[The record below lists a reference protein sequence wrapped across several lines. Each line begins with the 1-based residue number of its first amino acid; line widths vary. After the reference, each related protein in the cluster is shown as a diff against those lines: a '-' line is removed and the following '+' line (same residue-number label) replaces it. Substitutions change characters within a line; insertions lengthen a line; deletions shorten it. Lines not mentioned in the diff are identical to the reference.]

1 MRDPVTVSRL
11 QARSVRDLQPNQS
24 ERQGSGRR
32 EFLQATAA
40 WLAAGASTL
49 SFGAPAPQQPTSQ
62 VAPWY
67 KTVYR
72 RNVIDMHITDW
83 NPQFLSEFDPETYV
97 SMLRLS
103 QVKSAVVYAQSHV
116 GLCNFP
122 TQVGRT
128 HNGMKGK
135 NHLARVIDLCRSSGI
150 GVQLYYSVIFDRYA
164 YEQHPDWRI
173 ILANGR
179 EASEKSRHGL
189 NCPNS
194 PYRDHVVAL
203 TEEMCQ
209 QFDFEGIR
217 FDMTFWPAVC
227 YCHHCERRFDRE
239 VGGALPKVID
249 WEDPRWVS
257 FQRKREEWLADFAEL
272 LTRKVKSR
280 KPKASV
286 EHQASTYTQGWR
298 LGVTELLCRQN
309 DFLQGDFY
317 GDALQGSFVRKL
329 FYNFSPN
336 LPYGF
341 ETSMMVAL
349 RNHTAK
355 KSKELMR
362 AKAYACL
369 ADGGAFI
376 FIDAIDPVG
385 TVNRS
390 VYEQMSE
397 VFNETK
403 VYEKFL
409 GGKLCQDIAVYLS
422 LESKFDFADKGKS
435 PLDPNLSSRLP
446 HVDAA
451 VSVCKALIENHL
463 PYGVITKKNLS
474 DLSRHRLVVL
484 PNVLMMDAEEVEA
497 LRKFVAAGGVLYA
510 SKYTSLF
517 TKDGKRQKDFLWADV
532 FGASY
537 QGETKENYTFIAPA
551 SGNESL
557 FGGYTQKYPVGLD
570 WTQLLVKAESS
581 AKVLG
586 KTVLPYTDPA
596 DPIRYASIHSN
607 PPGIATDNPAVVL
620 NQFRK
625 GKAVYVAGELE
636 SHETCHHIFINLVR
650 LLTNAF
656 SFEGQAPKA
665 VEISAFHQE
674 DQQRYLIN
682 LVNFQKDLPNI
693 PAEGIRVKFQLQGK
707 TAKRLLLLPEGKPV
721 PLEKGWDFIQFTVP
735 VLETFRMFA
744 LEYG

>member
-1 MRDPVTVSRL
+1 MHNAESFQQL
-11 QARSVRDLQPNQS
+11 RSFVGDHLAPDQRKQHAP
-24 ERQGSGRR
+24 GRR
-32 EFLQATAA
+32 EFLQAVAT
-40 WLAAGASTL
+40 WLAAATPSL
-49 SFGAPAPQQPTSQ
+49 SLGAPALQQPAPQ
-62 VAPWY
+62 AAPWY

-83 NPQFLSEFDPETYV
+83 NPLFLSEFDPATYV

-103 QVKSAVVYAQSHV
+103 QVKSAVIYAHSHV

-122 TQVGRT
+122 TKVGRT

-135 NHLARVIDLCRSSGI
+135 NHLARVIELCRSSGI

-164 YEQHPDWRI
+164 YEQNPDWRI
-173 ILANGR
+173 VLADGR
-179 EASEKSRHGL
+179 EAAEKSRHGL

-194 PYRDHVVAL
+194 PYRDYVVAL
-203 TEEMCQ
+203 TAEMCE

-227 YCHHCERRFDRE
+227 YCRHCERRFDKE
-239 VGGALPKVID
+239 VGGALPKMID
-249 WEDPRWVS
+249 WEDPRWVA
-257 FQRKREEWLADFAEL
+257 FQRKREEWLAGFAEL
-272 LTRKVKSR
+272 LTRKVKSM

-286 EHQASTYTQGWR
+286 EHQASTYTQSWR

-329 FYNFSPN
+329 FYNFSQN

-355 KSKELMR
+355 KSKALMR

-409 GGKLCQDIAVYLS
+409 GGRLCQDVAVYLS

-435 PLDPNLSSRLP
+435 PVDPKLSSRLP

-451 VSVCKALIENHL
+451 VSVCKALIEAHL
-463 PYGVITKKNLS
+463 PYGVITKKNLA

-484 PNVLMMDAEEVEA
+484 PNVLMMDLEEVEA
-497 LRKFVAAGGVLYA
+497 LRKYVAGGGSIYA

-517 TKDGKRQKDFLWADV
+517 TKDGKRQKDFLLADV
-532 FGASY
+532 FGVSY

-551 SGNESL
+551 AGSENL
-557 FGGYTQKYPVGLD
+557 FAGYTRKYPVGID
-570 WTQLLVKAESS
+570 WSQLLLKAAAS
-581 AKVLG
+581 ARVLG
-586 KTVLPYTDPA
+586 KTALPYTDPA
-596 DPIRYASIHSN
+596 DPGRYASIHSN
-607 PPGIATDNPAVVL
+607 PPGIETDNPAVIL
-620 NQFRK
+620 NQFGK
-625 GKAVYVAGELE
+625 GKAVYVAGEFE
-636 SHETCHHIFINLVR
+636 SNDTCHGIFLNLVR
-650 LLTNAF
+650 LLTNTF

-665 VEISAFHQE
+665 VEITAFHQE
-674 DQQRYLIN
+674 DQRRYLIN

-693 PAEGIRVKFQLQGK
+693 PVDAIQVKFRLEGK

-721 PLEKGWDFIQFTVP
+721 PMNKGQDFVEFTAP
-735 VLETFRMFA
+735 NLETFHMLA
-744 LEYG
+744 LEYA